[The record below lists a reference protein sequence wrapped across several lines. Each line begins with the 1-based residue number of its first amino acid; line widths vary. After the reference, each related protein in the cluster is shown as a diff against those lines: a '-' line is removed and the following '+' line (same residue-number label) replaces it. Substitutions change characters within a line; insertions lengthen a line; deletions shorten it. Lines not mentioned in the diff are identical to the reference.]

1 MRSDIEYTS
10 HSGGIGAEEQM
21 MIRKPYKIALIVS
34 CWALMV
40 SACDTD
46 ESIAASTDASAAEP
60 VEAELA
66 FDWDSV
72 ALPAIPGIGP
82 GMPGMPGIGVTP
94 AFEPPPATPV
104 VQPWTAESFYLS
116 SEANFLTLTSMEG
129 GLFAPLP
136 MGMPSLP
143 PELED
148 GFLLG
153 FTFSD
158 ENGEIVGFGTEQEVL
173 DLVDATGETT
183 YTLTIPGRGSLML
196 AQGEEFAYMF
206 EEINDMVA
214 DQEFVREFDPPLVNI
229 HTVPGSARII
239 GGTGEFAHVKGFW
252 REISIIYKLDLLT
265 GLHEVGAILQIL
277 HS

>member
-1 MRSDIEYTS
+1 MRSDIAYTF
-10 HSGGIGAEEQM
+10 HSGGIVAEEQM
-21 MIRKPYKIALIVS
+21 MIRKPFKIALIVS
-34 CWALMV
+34 CWALTI
-40 SACDTD
+40 SACDAD
-46 ESIAASTDASAAEP
+46 ASIPASTDASAAET
-60 VEAELA
+60 VEAEVTAAELV

-72 ALPAIPGIGP
+72 ALPTIPGVHGTE
-82 GMPGMPGIGVTP
+82 GVTP

-104 VQPWTAESFYLS
+104 VQPWTAESFYFS
-116 SEANFLTLTSMEG
+116 STTNFLTLTQMEG
-129 GLFAPLP
+129 GLFTPLP
-136 MGMPSLP
+136 MGMPTLP
-143 PELED
+143 AELED

-153 FTFSD
+153 FTFYD
-158 ENGEIVGFGTEQEVL
+158 QNGEIVGFGTEQEVL
-173 DLVDATGETT
+173 DFVEATGETT
-183 YTLTIPGRGSLML
+183 YTLTIPGRGTLML
-196 AQGEEFAYMF
+196 AQREEFAYMF

-252 REISIIYKLDLLT
+252 REISIIYKFDLLT